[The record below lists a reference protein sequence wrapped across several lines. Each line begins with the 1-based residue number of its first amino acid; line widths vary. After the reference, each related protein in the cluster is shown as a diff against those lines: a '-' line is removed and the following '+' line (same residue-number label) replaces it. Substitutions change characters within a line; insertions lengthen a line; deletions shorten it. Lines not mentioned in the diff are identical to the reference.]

1 MQNITST
8 LSNYYTIHF
17 SFFKTWEIQENKIND
32 SKSNKDENDTKKINH
47 PQENFFLDP
56 SFCQEIDSWT
66 QQLQ

>member
-8 LSNYYTIHF
+8 LSNYYTIIF
-17 SFFKTWEIQENKIND
+17 LSLKLEKSQENKIND

-56 SFCQEIDSWT
+56 SFCQEIDS
-66 QQLQ
+66 